1 MLGDCE
7 RDDGEVG
14 LSDGDGNGNGEPGE
28 WRKWRD
34 GEPGDEGTGD
44 GSAKR
49 W

>member
-14 LSDGDGNGNGEPGE
+14 LSDGDGEPGE
-28 WRKWRD
+28 WRKWLD
-34 GEPGDEGTGD
+34 GEPGDEGRGD
-44 GSAKR
+44 GGARR